1 MCFGEGEK
9 PYLDFIILP
18 ILFLSGGLMISDRK
32 MSKLKS
38 GIPMKLS
45 VLQLSALLFGIL
57 HAMSLT
63 QKDDA
68 GVDLS
73 GTSFTMFLF
82 TVSLFLM
89 LVYIVM
95 GPRLVKSELE
105 QLEQE

>member
-1 MCFGEGEK
+1 
-9 PYLDFIILP
+9 
-18 ILFLSGGLMISDRK
+18 MISDRK

-45 VLQLSALLFGIL
+45 VVPLTALLFGIL
-57 HAMSLT
+57 HARSLT
-63 QKDDA
+63 QKDDV

-89 LVYIVM
+89 IVYIVM
-95 GPRLVKSELE
+95 GPRLVESEE
-105 QLEQE
+105 IEQE

>member
-1 MCFGEGEK
+1 
-9 PYLDFIILP
+9 
-18 ILFLSGGLMISDRK
+18 MISDRK

-45 VLQLSALLFGIL
+45 VVQLTALLFGIL

-63 QKDDA
+63 QKDDV

-73 GTSFTMFLF
+73 GTSFTMLLF

-95 GPRLVKSELE
+95 GPRLVDLESE
-105 QLEQE
+105 QIEQE